1 MKKPLLIEGGWLFAP
16 AQGIDSA
23 GSLIIDDGRISWMG
37 LGETAPPQSGYDI
50 FPAKGLIVCP
60 GFIDL
65 HCHLREPGFEDKETI
80 STGTLAAA
88 RGGFTTVCCMPNTNP
103 PLDNAH
109 IIRWILS
116 RAAEAGTV
124 RVLPVGCIT
133 RGRKG
138 EELVD
143 MEELGLAGVIGF
155 SDDGDS
161 VVDPDLMQQ
170 ALECTRDTG
179 LPVIEHCEDKT
190 LSAGNV
196 VNEGA
201 VSARLGLK
209 GSPAAAEDNMVA
221 RNIEIA
227 RRTGGRLHIA
237 HVSTR
242 GSVEMIRLARQ
253 EGIRV
258 TAEVTPSHL
267 TLTEEEIA
275 TCGANAKVSP
285 PLRTEQDIEALIE
298 GLKDDTIDAI
308 ATDHA
313 PHTEAEKNLG
323 LEQAPSGI
331 SGFETAFGAL
341 MGLVHAG
348 RLSLSTLIRKLT
360 SSPASILGD
369 RFGKLGMLE
378 LGAVGDIVIIDPDK
392 EWVVDTAKFASKGRN
407 TPLAGCKLKGK
418 VMATICGGRV
428 VYRDDSVY
436 IETR

>member
-1 MKKPLLIEGGWLFAP
+1 MKKPLLIQGGRILAP
-16 AQGIDSA
+16 ALGIDGT
-23 GSLIIDDGRISWMG
+23 GSIIIDNGSISWMG
-37 LGETAPPQSGYDI
+37 PGETAPPKSGYDI
-50 FPAKGLIVCP
+50 LPAKGLIVCP

-65 HCHLREPGFEDKETI
+65 HCHLREPGFEEKETI

-88 RGGFTTVCCMPNTNP
+88 RGGFTTVCCMPNTSP
-103 PLDNAH
+103 PLDNIH
-109 IIRWILS
+109 IIEWVRS
-116 RAAEAGTV
+116 RAKEVSMV

-138 EELVD
+138 EELTD
-143 MEELGLAGVIGF
+143 MAELGLAGVIGF

-161 VVDPDLMQQ
+161 VADPDLMQR
-170 ALECTRDTG
+170 ALERTLDAG
-179 LPVIEHCEDKT
+179 LPVIEHCEDKS
-190 LSAGNV
+190 LSAGNM
-196 VNEGA
+196 VNDGA
-201 VSARLGLK
+201 VSARLGIK
-209 GSPAAAEDNMVA
+209 GSPAAAEYNMVA

-242 GSVEMIRLARQ
+242 GSVEMISLAKR
-253 EGIRV
+253 EGVRV

-275 TCGANAKVSP
+275 VCGASAKVSP
-285 PLRTEQDIEALIE
+285 PLRTGLDIEALIE

-331 SGFETAFGAL
+331 SGFETALGAL

-348 RLSLSTLIRKLT
+348 RLPLSTLIRKLT
-360 SSPASILGD
+360 SGPASILGD
-369 RFGKLGMLE
+369 RFGKLGTLE
-378 LGAVGDIVIIDPDK
+378 LGAAGDIVIIDSDR
-392 EWVVDTAKFASKGRN
+392 EWVVDVAKFASKGRN
-407 TPLAGCKLKGK
+407 TPLAGRTLKGK
-418 VMATICGGRV
+418 VMATICGGNI
-428 VYRDDSVY
+428 VYRDEYLQLMQD
-436 IETR
+436 